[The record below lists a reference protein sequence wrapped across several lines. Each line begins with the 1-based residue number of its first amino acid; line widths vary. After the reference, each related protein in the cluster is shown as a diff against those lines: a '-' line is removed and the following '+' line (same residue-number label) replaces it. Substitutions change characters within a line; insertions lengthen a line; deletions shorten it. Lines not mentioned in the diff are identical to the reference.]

1 MYLQKLQFCISII
14 LITSLSF
21 CFCSH
26 RNGLLDTNNPYHEY
40 DPMPRLSSIRTA
52 SRGRISYYDS
62 DFWRQLMLKRSR
74 GASSSTS
81 LESVNVDD
89 YGAKGDGSDDT
100 EAFRKAWKAACSAQ
114 RAVLVVPQ
122 SKTYRLT
129 PITFS
134 GPCQSDLTVK
144 IYGTI
149 EASSHQSDYEKDPK
163 QWLKFENLE
172 NLRVEGGGY
181 IDGNGETWWQK
192 SCKTN
197 PELPCKDAPTALT
210 FNECN
215 NLRVADLS
223 IKNAQQMHLV
233 FQKCVNV
240 RAENLQITS
249 PEESPN
255 TDGIHVTET
264 QTILIDQSVIRTGDD
279 CISIVSGSRYVQAT
293 DITCGPGHGISIG
306 SLGAD
311 NSADYVSDVVIN
323 RARLSGTMNGVRI
336 KTWQGGSGYARN
348 IKFENIAM
356 DNVTNPII
364 IDQNYCDQEEPCRQ
378 QAAAVQVTNVAYRNI
393 RGTSASEEAIKF
405 DCSRNHPC
413 QGIFLQDINLR
424 TESSVESSEASCVN
438 VKLTQT
444 GRVSPHCA

>member
-14 LITSLSF
+14 LITSSSF
-21 CFCSH
+21 CFSSH
-26 RNGLLDTNNPYHEY
+26 RNDLLDTNNPYREY
-40 DPMPRLSSIRTA
+40 DPMARLSSTRTA
-52 SRGRISYYDS
+52 RRDRISYYDS
-62 DFWRQLMLKRSR
+62 DLWRQLMLKRSR
-74 GASSSTS
+74 SASSSTS
-81 LESVNVDD
+81 LKMVNVND

-100 EAFRKAWKAACSAQ
+100 EAFTEAWKAACSAQ

-122 SKTYRLT
+122 SKTYRLK

-134 GPCQSDLTVK
+134 GPCKSDLTVK

-149 EASSHQSDYEKDPK
+149 EASSDQSDYEKDPTE
-163 QWLKFENLE
+163 WLKFENLE

-181 IDGNGETWWQK
+181 INGNGETWWQK
-192 SCKTN
+192 SCKRN
-197 PELPCKDAPTALT
+197 PKFPCKDAPTALT
-210 FNECN
+210 FQECN
-215 NLRVADLS
+215 NLGVADLS

-233 FQKCVNV
+233 FKKCVNV
-240 RAENLQITS
+240 RAVNLQINA

-264 QTILIDQSVIRTGDD
+264 QNILIGQCVIGTGDD
-279 CISIVSGSRYVQAT
+279 CISIVSGSTDVQAT

-311 NSADYVSDVVIN
+311 HSADYVSDVLIN
-323 RARLSGTMNGVRI
+323 RARLSGTTNGVRI
-336 KTWQGGSGYARN
+336 KTWQGGSGYAKN
-348 IKFENIAM
+348 IRFENIAM
-356 DNVTNPII
+356 DNVANPII
-364 IDQNYCDQEEPCRQ
+364 IDQNYCDKKKPCGQ

-424 TESSVESSEASCVN
+424 SESSVASSEASCSN

-444 GRVSPHCA
+444 GIVSPHCA